1 METTLAKP
9 TADNRIT
16 SVEELQARYGQPNER
31 AARTQIDRLDEHC
44 RAFIAASPFVLL
56 ATYSLSNGADCS
68 PRGDQPGWVE
78 VAGDTTLLLPDRR
91 GNNRIDSL
99 RNIVESPPVG
109 LLFMVPGANET
120 LRVNGHAHLS
130 IEPELLAR
138 FAVDGKEPRSV
149 IVVTVTEAFIQCA
162 RALVRSDLWNP
173 AKLIDR
179 SSLPSM
185 GTILAAHTKGFVE
198 AAAYDCEA
206 PEIIPKTLY

>member
-1 METTLAKP
+1 MSTSTVP
-9 TADNRIT
+9 SHRIT
-16 SVEELQARYGQPNER
+16 SVAELQTLYGAPNER
-31 AARTQIDRLDEHC
+31 SARKQIDRLDEHC

-56 ATYSLSNGADCS
+56 ATYGPSNGADCS

-78 VAGDTTLLLPDRR
+78 VADDTTLLLPDRR

-120 LRVNGHAHLS
+120 LRINGNAYLS
-130 IEPELLAR
+130 LDRELLER
-138 FAVDGKEPRSV
+138 FAIDGKAPRSV
-149 IVVTVTEAFIQCA
+149 IVVSVVEAFIQCA

-173 AKLIDR
+173 EKLIDR
-179 SSLPSM
+179 ATLPSM
-185 GTILAAHTKGFVE
+185 GTILAAHTRGYVD